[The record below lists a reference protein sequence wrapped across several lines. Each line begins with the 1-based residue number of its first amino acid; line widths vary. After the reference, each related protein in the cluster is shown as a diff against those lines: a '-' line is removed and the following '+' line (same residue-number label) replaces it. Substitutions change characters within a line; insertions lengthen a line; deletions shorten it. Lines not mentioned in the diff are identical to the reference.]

1 MGKRFAEEAHGGNT
15 AGLGVRDGR
24 IEMDESAVMVNTPPT
39 TASGGSESGDD
50 EAQAAVNGEV
60 VRRGVKRGQAVEAAR
75 AGIFGLG
82 FLMAVVGVWGDG
94 A

>member
-1 MGKRFAEEAHGGNT
+1 M
-15 AGLGVRDGR
+15 RDGR
-24 IEMDESAVMVNTPPT
+24 IELDESAVMVTPPT

-50 EAQAAVNGEV
+50 EAAHVNGEV
-60 VRRGVKRGQAVEAAR
+60 VRRGVERGRAVEAAR

-82 FLMAVVGVWGDG
+82 FFMAVVGVWGDG